1 MRPENPSPPSRRP
14 CGFTSFAKID
24 GYTRCCVLIALIAG
38 CSRSAPVPEPQR
50 DARGAESASA
60 FDAGLVDAGLI
71 DAGLVDAGLV
81 DAGLPVHRTQR
92 KLMGT
97 IWAMTIVGGAE
108 APALAAAEGALDE
121 VARLESLLS
130 EWQPDS
136 EISRV
141 NRAAGEAPVAV
152 GPELLACVRASLEVA
167 RWSGGAFDI
176 SWASLRG
183 LWDFSASSAHV
194 PPSPAAVKERLPLW
208 NYRNIALDEKKGTV
222 FLKKR
227 GMQIGLG
234 GVAKGYAL
242 DRAGAILREA
252 GHQDFLIY
260 AGGQVLVHGRR
271 GDRPWRV
278 GIQHPREPRHFAYVE
293 IEDGSL
299 ATSGDY
305 EHAYQH
311 EGTTYHHIIDP
322 KTGFPSRASSSVTLV
337 GESALWA
344 DAVDTALFIMG
355 PKRALTAIAGAP
367 GGRFEAAIVDPQ
379 VRLHLTPGM
388 RTRLVM
394 TAQIAPDGHIG
405 RPIAPD
411 ERDAGPR

>member
-1 MRPENPSPPSRRP
+1 MHRPATRPRRSLSLIEVASALLLVACTRATPAPSPS
-14 CGFTSFAKID
+14 
-24 GYTRCCVLIALIAG
+24 
-38 CSRSAPVPEPQR
+38 
-50 DARGAESASA
+50 
-60 FDAGLVDAGLI
+60 I
-71 DAGLVDAGLV
+71 DAGREAIVPAADPPREDAGGPTA
-81 DAGLPVHRTQR
+81 AGEPEVHRAER

-97 IWAMTIVGGAE
+97 IWAMTLLGGSAQG
-108 APALAAAEGALDE
+108 ADAAAKDALDE

-141 NRAAGEAPVAV
+141 NQAAGVEPVKV
-152 GPELLACVRASLEVA
+152 GPELLACVRASLEIA

-194 PPSPAAVKERLPLW
+194 PPSKASVKQRLPLW
-208 NYRNIALDEKKGTV
+208 NYRNIVLDEGAQTL
-222 FLKKR
+222 FLKR
-227 GMQIGLG
+227 AGMQIGLG

-242 DRAGAILREA
+242 DRAGEILRQA
-252 GHQDFLIY
+252 GFDNFLIY

-305 EHAYQH
+305 EHAYRHQ
-311 EGTTYHHIIDP
+311 GRTYHHIIDP
-322 KTGFPSRASSSVTLV
+322 KTGFPADKTSSVTLV
-337 GESALWA
+337 SKTALWA
-344 DAVDTALFIMG
+344 DAVDTALFVMG
-355 PKRALTAIAGAP
+355 PRAALRAIEDAP
-367 GGRFEAAIVDPQ
+367 GGPFDAAIVDPSM
-379 VRLHLTPGM
+379 RLSLTAGM
-388 RTRLVM
+388 RGRVIM
-394 TAQIAPDGHIG
+394 TAAIAPDGSIG
-405 RPIAPD
+405 PALGAD
-411 ERDAGPR
+411 EPRTKPPAQPR